1 MMPDL
6 GKYAD
11 AVIWSYV
18 STIGLLVALVVGT
31 LWQGR
36 RVKQALQEVEARQE
50 GAGDA

>member
-31 LWQGR
+31 LWQGLR
-36 RVKQALQEVEARQE
+36 ANQALLAVEARKE